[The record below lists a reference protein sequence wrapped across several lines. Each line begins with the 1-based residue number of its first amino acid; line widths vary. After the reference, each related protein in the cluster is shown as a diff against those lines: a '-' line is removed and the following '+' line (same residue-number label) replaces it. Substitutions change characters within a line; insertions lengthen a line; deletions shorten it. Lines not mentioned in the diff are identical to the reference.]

1 MFLSNNNNLTKKQMK
16 SFYIIGAMCALSV
29 APVNAQSEERRE
41 NFEFGIKA
49 GINASNVWDEQ
60 GDDFR
65 ADTKAGLVGGVFFG
79 IPIGEFIGIQP
90 EILFSQKGFKG
101 SGSLL
106 GFPYSFSRT
115 TSYLDIPL
123 QLQLKPSEFITFVA
137 GPQFSYLLEQKDVYT
152 FGDNSTAQEQEFD
165 NDNIRKNIL
174 GFVVGVDLIYKSVLL
189 SGRAGWDFQ
198 TNNGDGSSSTPR
210 YKNQW
215 LQFTLGFKI

>member
-1 MFLSNNNNLTKKQMK
+1 MKKNIYFISAICVLSITGLW
-16 SFYIIGAMCALSV
+16 
-29 APVNAQSEERRE
+29 AQSEDRRE

-60 GDDFR
+60 GEDFR
-65 ADTKAGLVGGVFFG
+65 ADTKAGLAAGVWFG
-79 IPIGEFIGIQP
+79 IPIGTFLGVQP
-90 EILFSQKGFKG
+90 EILISQKGFKG
-101 SGSLL
+101 SGTLL

-123 QLQLKPSEFITFVA
+123 LVQLKPAEFITILA
-137 GPQFSYLLEQKDVYT
+137 GPQFSYLFNQKDNYT
-152 FGDNSTAQEQEFD
+152 FGTSSIDQEQQFS

-174 GFVVGVDLIYKSVLL
+174 GFVVGLDLLYENLVV

-198 TNNGDGSSSTPR
+198 SNNGDGTNSTTPR